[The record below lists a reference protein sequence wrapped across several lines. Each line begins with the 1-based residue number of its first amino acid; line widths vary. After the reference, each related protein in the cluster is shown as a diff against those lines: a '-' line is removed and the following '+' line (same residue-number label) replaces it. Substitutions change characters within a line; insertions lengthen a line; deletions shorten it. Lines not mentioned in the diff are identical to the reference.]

1 MGGKEWKVG
10 DEKRN
15 KISTDIK
22 FTNAGGRSY
31 TPIDISASQLANR
44 EVLSTNAYSVNY
56 DNYFRLDLKG
66 SYTINSKTKKL
77 SQSFSLDLQN
87 VTNHKNMFSQTYD
100 NQKMNLNT
108 TYQLGFFPNFIYK
121 LQF

>member
-1 MGGKEWKVG
+1 L
-10 DEKRN
+10 
-15 KISTDIK
+15 
-22 FTNAGGRSY
+22 
-31 TPIDISASQLANR
+31 ASQLANR
-44 EVLSTNAYSVNY
+44 EVLSTNAYSANY
-56 DNYFRLDLKG
+56 DNYFRLDVKG
-66 SYTINSKTKKL
+66 TYTINSKTKKL

-100 NQKMNLNT
+100 NRSMNLNT